1 MNSITLKYQPNELL
15 QMESYIQALS
25 SKACTPPAYA
35 LYCYEVDD
43 CRITAYQSGK
53 LLIQGQQAENVAAY
67 FQATQTSSNHHSNQ
81 LYPQAGSDEVGTGD
95 YFGPVVV
102 CACIV
107 RAEDVN
113 FLTQLGVNDSKMI
126 TDEVILKIGPQLIQR
141 LPYSLLVLDNPKYN
155 EIHPHNNMV
164 AIKAKLHNQAYVH
177 LRKKANGLPSFCIV
191 DQFAVKNTYYKYL
204 QGQPEVVEGLHFET
218 KAEHKYLAVA
228 ASSVIARYAFLKK
241 MEEMNQKYNMTFEKG
256 ASHIV
261 DQCGVQF
268 VKKYGQNRL
277 YEVAKIHFKNT
288 GKILSKV

>member
-1 MNSITLKYQPNELL
+1 MNSITLKFQKNELL
-15 QMESYIQALS
+15 KMESYIQALS
-25 SKACTPPAYA
+25 SKAYTPPAYA

-43 CRITAYQSGK
+43 CRVTAYQSGK
-53 LLIQGQQAENVAAY
+53 LLIQGQNAEAIAAY
-67 FQATQTSSNHHSNQ
+67 FQASQTTTNQNSNQ

-107 RAEDVN
+107 NAKDVD

-126 TDEVILKIGPQLIQR
+126 TDEVILKIAPKLIQQ
-141 LPYSLLVLDNPKYN
+141 LPYSLLVLDNAKYN

-164 AIKAKLHNQAYVH
+164 AIKAKLHNQAYAH
-177 LRKKANGLPSFCIV
+177 LRRKANGLPTLCIV

-204 QGQPEVVEGLHFET
+204 QGQAEIVEGLHFET

-228 ASSVIARYAFLKK
+228 AASVIARYAFLKK
-241 MEEMNQKYNMTFEKG
+241 MEEMNQKFGMTFEKG

-268 VKKYGQNRL
+268 VKKHGQNAL

-288 GKILSKV
+288 NKILSKL